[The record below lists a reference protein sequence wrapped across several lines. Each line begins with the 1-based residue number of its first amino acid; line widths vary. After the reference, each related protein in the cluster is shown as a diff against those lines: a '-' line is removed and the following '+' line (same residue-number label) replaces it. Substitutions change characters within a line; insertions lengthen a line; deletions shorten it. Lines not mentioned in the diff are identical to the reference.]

1 MIHVWQVERGDFRGN
16 LWKGQDLRSVPYE
29 MRPWE
34 LEAFG
39 NQEAVAKWFFED
51 RFPDEFT
58 LSAISQKTDEAFNAL
73 VKEISS
79 HNMKKKLANVAK
91 IAGAIGI
98 GALNWF
104 VMSDSDLVLVLLVF
118 GGIIALIVANS
129 KVATKETK
137 STSKVDNKKS
147 KADGKVSL
155 KRYKKVKTTKTKK
168 KIFFRP
174 KHRDVFGKPN
184 RDQNHIRVEKSL
196 IRKSKEKL
204 TRRIF

>member
-1 MIHVWQVERGDFRGN
+1 MAINLNPNGKNEIFFVDGAEDVLSDVHFDALTSASAHFLKCFKVNHEVDVYISKRSELESIVARTRAYHMPPSFDRENSIVCVFLNPNSSLEEMIVSLAHEMIHVWQVERGDFRGN

-51 RFPDEFT
+51 RFPDKFT

-79 HNMKKKLANVAK
+79 HNMKKKLAKVAK

-98 GALNWF
+98 GALIG
-104 VMSDSDLVLVLLVF
+104 L
-118 GGIIALIVANS
+118 
-129 KVATKETK
+129 
-137 STSKVDNKKS
+137 
-147 KADGKVSL
+147 
-155 KRYKKVKTTKTKK
+155 
-168 KIFFRP
+168 
-174 KHRDVFGKPN
+174 
-184 RDQNHIRVEKSL
+184 
-196 IRKSKEKL
+196 
-204 TRRIF
+204 